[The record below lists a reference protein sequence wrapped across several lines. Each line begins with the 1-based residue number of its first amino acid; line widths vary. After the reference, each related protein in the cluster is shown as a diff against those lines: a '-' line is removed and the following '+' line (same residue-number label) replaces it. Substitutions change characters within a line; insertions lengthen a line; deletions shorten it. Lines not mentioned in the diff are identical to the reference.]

1 MDDHHFIY
9 ITKNENQNY
18 ATPEFASCHSYKC
31 PCTLAF
37 KDDGKMPNFYEK
49 KVQQWT
55 LKKLEWKDGGK
66 KIRMLM
72 IF

>member
-49 KVQQWT
+49 KVQQ
-55 LKKLEWKDGGK
+55 
-66 KIRMLM
+66 
-72 IF
+72 